1 MRNGFYKFGLTGKL
15 EGSLETQNL
24 GALMDGTHP
33 MSATRTKSILAKAL
47 EANPYWQNFVEVGH

>member
-15 EGSLETQNL
+15 EGSPEYQNL
-24 GALMDGTHP
+24 GAIMDGTYP
-33 MSATRTKSILAKAL
+33 MSATRTKSILTKAL